1 MEGFSDWAKDHIDLD
16 AVFEEIKDLD
26 GRGILADWD
35 GEELELPNDFY
46 AYRINQDMKIARN
59 KYFKN
64 LILELYNQYK
74 NEAIN
79 KDDLRYI

>member
-1 MEGFSDWAKDHIDLD
+1 
-16 AVFEEIKDLD
+16 
-26 GRGILADWD
+26 
-35 GEELELPNDFY
+35 
-46 AYRINQDMKIARN
+46 MKIARN